1 MHVSDP
7 NKEVKIVDMGT
18 YEIQKPAADKADVVL
33 QKCCP
38 PVDGVPFKWSD
49 KALEQTSPPSIS
61 VKELYAGQEFPQGEL
76 QYYFQDDNLKR
87 VTNEE
92 LRAKELNNEQL
103 YKEVRESAEVH
114 RQVRKYAKS
123 IMKPGVSMVEICEAI
138 ENGTRKLVGEKGLE
152 RGIGFPTGCSLN
164 HCAAHYTPNSGD
176 KTVLKYED
184 VCKIDFGV
192 HINGRIIDSAFTV
205 IFDDQYAPLL
215 KAVKEATNT
224 GIREAGIDVRVS
236 DIGAAIQEVMESYEV
251 TINGKTYPVRSIRN
265 LNGHSIGAYQIHG
278 GKTIPIVKGGD
289 NTKLVE
295 GEFYAI
301 ETFGSTGKGFV
312 HEEGE
317 CSHYMR
323 AFNPVFAPLRNA
335 KAKSL
340 LNTINKNFGTL
351 PWCRRYLDRLG
362 ESKYLLGLKNLV
374 DTGIVEAYP
383 PLCDVKGSYT
393 AQYEHTFILKP
404 TCKEVLSR
412 GEDY

>member
-7 NKEVKIVDMGT
+7 NKEAKIVDMGT

-49 KALEQTSPPSIS
+49 KALEQTLPPSIS

-92 LRAKELNNEQL
+92 LRAKERNSEQL

>member
-7 NKEVKIVDMGT
+7 NKEAKIVDMGT
-18 YEIQKPAADKADVVL
+18 YEIQKPAADKSDVVL

-38 PVDGVPFKWSD
+38 PVNGVPFKWSE
-49 KALEQTSPPSIS
+49 KALEQTSPPSKS

-323 AFNPVFAPLRNA
+323 AFNPAFAPLRNA

-412 GEDY
+412 GQDY